1 MKNFKFIASGW
12 FVAAAVLA
20 AFSVEALTVTR
31 GPYLQIGGPNRIVI
45 RWRTDT
51 ASESR
56 VRYGT
61 AVGSLTAVA
70 DNPVVSTEHEVS
82 VTGLNADSLYYY
94 SIGTTT
100 LVLAGDDPTYYFVT
114 FPTAGT
120 PVSTRIWVI
129 GDAGTQTADQFAV
142 RDAYYNF
149 TGTRH
154 TDLWLMLG
162 DNAYS
167 SGSDSDYQDAVF
179 DMYPTMLRKSVLW
192 PTLGNHD
199 DHGDDSPMFD
209 IFTLP

>member
-1 MKNFKFIASGW
+1 MKIFKFISSSW

-20 AFSVEALTVTR
+20 ASPADALTVTR

-70 DNPVVSTEHEVS
+70 DNPIVSTEHEVS

-142 RDAYYNF
+142 PDAYYTFPRTPPPDFWLKPGCNGF
-149 TGTRH
+149 NSGT
-154 TDLWLMLG
+154 
-162 DNAYS
+162 
-167 SGSDSDYQDAVF
+167 
-179 DMYPTMLRKSVLW
+179 
-192 PTLGNHD
+192 
-199 DHGDDSPMFD
+199 
-209 IFTLP
+209 